1 MLVNGETEK
10 GNPLLHSRTFTS
22 EIETIKMIEMIF
34 SFLSSIVPEEWELQ
48 LKPWASKAPD
58 WEFSHV
64 LLFLSF
70 L

>member
-34 SFLSSIVPEEWELQ
+34 SFLSSIVPEE
-48 LKPWASKAPD
+48 
-58 WEFSHV
+58 
-64 LLFLSF
+64 
-70 L
+70 